1 MGGRRE
7 VDRAFLQRH
16 KWRVKERPVRSG
28 GPRSRPAR
36 ALTELEM
43 QWTGKV
49 VGALVGLVAGPV
61 GALVGAVIGH
71 GYDLSQQSR
80 AAGGTD
86 AAGPEPTSVGEVLF
100 STAFAVMG
108 HLAKADGRVSEAEID
123 AARTVMRQMQL
134 APDQVRQAIDCFT
147 RGKQPDYPLQA
158 ELARLR
164 AACGARHDLLRFFVE
179 IQMRAA
185 LVGNDLQGPVR
196 ARLHAIASHLGFG
209 GLELA
214 QLEATLRLQLG
225 RGWTVPPQ
233 ARNARLETA
242 YQVLGITAAAG
253 DDEVKKAY
261 RRQMNEN
268 HPDKL
273 IARGLPESMQELAKE
288 KTQRIREA
296 YEAICE
302 HRGIR

>member
-1 MGGRRE
+1 MG
-7 VDRAFLQRH
+7 
-16 KWRVKERPVRSG
+16 
-28 GPRSRPAR
+28 
-36 ALTELEM
+36 
-43 QWTGKV
+43 WTGKV
-49 VGALVGLVAGPV
+49 VGALIGLAGGPI
-61 GALVGAVIGH
+61 GAVVGAVLGH
-71 GYDLSQQSR
+71 GYDLSQESR
-80 AAGGTD
+80 EPAAADGAD
-86 AAGPEPTSVGEVLF
+86 ASSVGDVLF

-108 HLAKADGRVSEAEID
+108 HLAKADGRVTESEID

-134 APDQVRQAIDCFT
+134 NADQVRGAIAHFT
-147 RGKQPDYPLQA
+147 RGKHPDYPLES

-164 AACGARHDLLRFFVE
+164 AACGARHDLLRFFVDV
-179 IQMRAA
+179 QMRAA

-196 ARLHAIASHLGFG
+196 TRLHSIAQYLGFG

-214 QLEATLRLQLG
+214 QLEAMLRLQMG
-225 RGWTVPPQ
+225 QRWSGPPQ
-233 ARNARLETA
+233 ASNARLQA
-242 YQVLGITAAAG
+242 SYQVLGIQAG
-253 DDEVKKAY
+253 ASDDEVKKAY

-273 IARGLPESMQELAKE
+273 AARGLPESMQELAKE

>member
-1 MGGRRE
+1 
-7 VDRAFLQRH
+7 
-16 KWRVKERPVRSG
+16 
-28 GPRSRPAR
+28 
-36 ALTELEM
+36 M

-49 VGALVGLVAGPV
+49 VGALIGLVAGPV
-61 GALVGAVIGH
+61 GAVVGAVIGH
-71 GYDLSQQSR
+71 GYDLSQQNR
-80 AAGGTD
+80 DAGEGE
-86 AAGPEPTSVGEVLF
+86 ASGAVGDVLF
-100 STAFAVMG
+100 TTAFAVMG
-108 HLAKADGRVSEAEID
+108 HLAKADGRVSEAEIA

-134 APDQVRQAIDCFT
+134 GPTHVQRAIDCFT

-158 ELARLR
+158 ELARLQS
-164 AACGARHDLLRFFVE
+164 ACGGRHDLLRVFVE
-179 IQMRAA
+179 IQLRAA

-196 ARLHAIASHLGFG
+196 TQLHAIAAQLGFA
-209 GLELA
+209 GLEIA
-214 QLEATLRLQLG
+214 QMEALLRLQLG
-225 RGWTVPPQ
+225 RGWTAAPQ
-233 ARNARLETA
+233 APAARLQTA
-242 YQVLGITAAAG
+242 YQVLEIASSAS

-261 RRQMNEN
+261 RRQMNEH

>member
-1 MGGRRE
+1 MAGQGTSGA
-7 VDRAFLQRH
+7 V
-16 KWRVKERPVRSG
+16 RPVG
-28 GPRSRPAR
+28 IAPVAR
-36 ALTELEM
+36 AVTGTTELEM

-71 GYDLSQQSR
+71 GYDLSQEPR
-80 AAGGTD
+80 EKAGAD
-86 AAGPEPTSVGEVLF
+86 ASGAEPPSAGEVLF

-134 APDQVRQAIDCFT
+134 NPAQVQQAIACFT

-158 ELARLR
+158 ELAQLR

-196 ARLHAIASHLGFG
+196 TRLHGIAAHLGFG

-214 QLEATLRLQLG
+214 QLEAVLRMQLG
-225 RGWTVPPQ
+225 RGWTPPPQ
-233 ARNARLETA
+233 AAGNARLAGA
-242 YQVLGITAAAG
+242 YQVLGIGASAS

>member
-1 MGGRRE
+1 MG
-7 VDRAFLQRH
+7 
-16 KWRVKERPVRSG
+16 
-28 GPRSRPAR
+28 
-36 ALTELEM
+36 
-43 QWTGKV
+43 WTGKV
-49 VGALVGLVAGPV
+49 VGALIGLAAGPV
-61 GALVGAVIGH
+61 GAVVGAVIGH
-71 GYDLSQQSR
+71 GFDLSQEGRQAQAS
-80 AAGGTD
+80 GDGDGVD
-86 AAGPEPTSVGEVLF
+86 AASVGEVLF

-108 HLAKADGRVSEAEID
+108 HLAKADGRVTEAEID

-134 APDQVRQAIDCFT
+134 SPDQVRAAIGHFT
-147 RGKQPDYPLQA
+147 RGKQADYPLEG

-164 AACGARHDLLRFFVE
+164 AACGARHELLRFFVDV
-179 IQMRAA
+179 QMRAA

-196 ARLHAIASHLGFG
+196 ARLHGIAQYLGFG

-214 QLEATLRLQLG
+214 QLEAMLRLQMG
-225 RGWTVPPQ
+225 QRWSAPPR
-233 ARNARLETA
+233 ASGARLQTA
-242 YQVLGITAAAG
+242 YQVLGIPETAG

-273 IARGLPESMQELAKE
+273 LARGLPESMQELAKE

>member
-1 MGGRRE
+1 MAASPGVE
-7 VDRAFLQRH
+7 QPFLQRP
-16 KWRVKERPVRSG
+16 KWSVKERSAPDRPGQGSADGGRSG
-28 GPRSRPAR
+28 GS
-36 ALTELEM
+36 TM

-49 VGALVGLVAGPV
+49 VGGLIGLVAGPV

-71 GYDLSQQSR
+71 GYDLSQQNR
-80 AAGGTD
+80 ANGG
-86 AAGPEPTSVGEVLF
+86 AAGPAEAVGDVLF
-100 STAFAVMG
+100 TTAFAVMG

-134 APDQVRQAIDCFT
+134 GPAHVQRAIECFS

-158 ELARLR
+158 ELARL
-164 AACGARHDLLRFFVE
+164 AEACGGRHDLLRVFVD
-179 IQMRAA
+179 IQLRAA

-196 ARLHAIASHLGFG
+196 TRLHAIAAQLGFG
-209 GLELA
+209 GLEIA
-214 QLEATLRLQLG
+214 QMEALLRLQLG
-225 RGWTVPPQ
+225 RGWTAAPQPP
-233 ARNARLETA
+233 AARLQTA
-242 YQVLGITAAAG
+242 YQVLGIAASAG

-261 RRQMNEN
+261 RRQMNEH